1 MKNLLKP
8 GDIVMAD
15 HFDKFQNWSRHP
27 FIIIGLDEQYAL
39 GLQFSSVKKGTG
51 KAIGYFDKMIL
62 DTMYQYEALQTGIK
76 SFDEFW
82 ESFFKTSESK
92 FETID
97 LDHEDGFK
105 YWSRANL
112 NDLYLFDLEDASGY
126 HFDQKSSVFPA
137 TFQIIIDKLKKYQ
150 WESDIVTKILQNTK

>member
-1 MKNLLKP
+1 MQNLLKP

-27 FIIIGLDEQYAL
+27 FIIIGLVDQYAL

-62 DTMYQYEALQTGIK
+62 DTMYQHEALQPEEK
-76 SFDEFW
+76 SFDELW
-82 ESFFKTSESK
+82 ENFFKTNESK

-97 LDHEDGFK
+97 LDHEDGFE

-112 NDLYLFDLEDASGY
+112 NDLYLFDLEDASAY
-126 HFDQKSSVFPA
+126 HFDQKSNISPT

-150 WESDIVTKILQNTK
+150 WENNIIAKILQNIK